1 MKNGSSITIS
11 HFPVVKP
18 KIIVVPTDVPGSP
31 SSDESPCVMPKPVQ
45 AKKLSR
51 NVKFASA
58 DSNLP
63 VMKAPTMKTPAKKT
77 PVKKTPVKKTP
88 VKKTPFKKTP
98 VKKTT
103 VKKTPAKRVRRSIKF
118 ASARCS
124 SDSEDTEHLAA
135 GTRAVLCVVNYL
147 KKDQNYK
154 IFFDN
159 WFSSVSCAYTL
170 LERGIHSTATVQI
183 RRVKGIK
190 FDHELKKFAKLPRG
204 SYEELFSNDGLLCVV
219 RSLDNKPVNLI
230 STYLVADPVST
241 IDRWSKKDQARVNV
255 QCPSIIKKYNKHMG
269 GVDLADM
276 LMALYRIDRR
286 SKKYYMR
293 IVYYLLGV
301 STVNAWIFYKLN
313 IRLSQNNIGL
323 LEFTQDLSFMRAGKI
338 FRKVLPT
345 TTTYNRKKTS
355 EDVRFDDLGHRPII
369 RSDRQRCKQ
378 ANCDQK
384 TSIYCNKCNVNL
396 CIIAGKTNRNC
407 FESYHNE

>member
-77 PVKKTPVKKTP
+77 PVKKMPVKKTP
-88 VKKTPFKKTP
+88 VKKTP
-98 VKKTT
+98 

-170 LERGIHSTATVQI
+170 LERGIHSTPTVQI

-219 RSLDNKPVNLI
+219 RWLDNKPVNLI
-230 STYLVADPVST
+230 STYLAADPVST
-241 IDRWSKKDQARVNV
+241 IDHWSKKDQARVNV
-255 QCPSIIKKYNKHMG
+255 RCPSIIKKYNKHMG

-301 STVNAWIFYKLN
+301 CTVNTWILYKLN
-313 IRLSQNNIGL
+313 IRLG
-323 LEFTQDLSFMRAGKI
+323 AGKI
-338 FRKVLPT
+338 VRKVLPT
-345 TTTYNRKKTS
+345 TTTYR
-355 EDVRFDDLGHRPII
+355 I
-369 RSDRQRCKQ
+369 REKILRGCE
-378 ANCDQK
+378 
-384 TSIYCNKCNVNL
+384 V
-396 CIIAGKTNRNC
+396 
-407 FESYHNE
+407 